1 MEGVTL
7 YTVVL
12 PSAPPKTP
20 NKTSLPMSSSG
31 ERPVRSPSPP
41 ESPKRLRRIRGS
53 VSGASTSSSVD
64 EDLSVGCGG
73 AGAGA
78 AAAGTAQNVSPPRN
92 GSGSG
97 SGYGPGSQLHHP
109 RHLKSS
115 PKSAYLREGGGG
127 SQGHITDGN
136 QRNYGDQTLPAIT
149 YAKRVIDFDGVR
161 LQQSPVSFDEGVPV
175 SDPSTKSTST
185 QFPNS
190 SAMPFANRKIG
201 FGGDR
206 YEPPSPPSSR
216 DSVAITDTDD
226 DDDDEE
232 DKEHGGA
239 LLEAAS
245 AYSLA
250 INGQQ
255 HGKGKDRV
263 VAKSGK
269 RVTPWVSRA
278 SSFCS
283 ERPDSVIEDD
293 EDDEEEEDEEE
304 EGMTTAS
311 TTPNPLKQ
319 RKLLASPMLD
329 YGNSGNGSESGR
341 RNLLDVGQRYKY
353 ANGNF
358 GHDSRNGGG
367 ASLPVCDPVPAPTDS
382 PAQIIRRMSEET
394 ADIFV
399 DAVSTPPP
407 ATPAPASPET
417 TFNGNHSIINSLDMP
432 KIQTPPSLLSTPQKS
447 GESRGT
453 NGARQFSNAS
463 NTTDESHESNT
474 TDETSTTNSTTP
486 RNQHDQQMQQTPN
499 THPHTKPRL
508 TPSDMAATRIVQ
520 VTQPTIPASI
530 LPTHPSTMSNDPQL
544 NPSIPTISEPTSTV
558 PPLPALNL
566 IPATPLA
573 LSTKE
578 EAGKQLGFA
587 RPSSRRST
595 GSGSGGF
602 TAVDEEYITTGGDNP
617 HPPSSSSIPPTA
629 IPPTTTKTAT
639 TTAKV
644 EVDGDGDT
652 NKPKRPKL
660 SEIPQRVRES
670 KLHPWWMPKA
680 KAKLQEEEEDNNNN
694 NNTSSSGTDDVT
706 AAVTTPEEL
715 GRRATVTGGVG
726 TEDNRK
732 KKGKRINV
740 KGTRFVIEFVGWKR
754 FRDVFWKKKGGKDK
768 DKEKEKEKEQGG
780 GRRGLKTRMTV

>member
-20 NKTSLPMSSSG
+20 DKTPLPITTSG
-31 ERPVRSPSPP
+31 ERPIRSPSPP

-53 VSGASTSSSVD
+53 VSGASTSSSPD
-64 EDLSVGCGG
+64 EDGAVGVGG
-73 AGAGA
+73 VGPPVK
-78 AAAGTAQNVSPPRN
+78 NVSPPRN
-92 GSGSG
+92 GN
-97 SGYGPGSQLHHP
+97 GYGPGTQLHHP

-115 PKSAYLREGGGG
+115 PKSAYLREGGGTHA
-127 SQGHITDGN
+127 QTTGN
-136 QRNYGDQTLPAIT
+136 EGLSAIT

-175 SDPSTKSTST
+175 SDPSAGSLSTHTT
-185 QFPNS
+185 QNPLTVPFS
-190 SAMPFANRKIG
+190 SRKIG

-216 DSVAITDTDD
+216 DSVAITDSSDD
-226 DDDDEE
+226 SDDEE

-245 AYSLA
+245 ACSLA

-283 ERPDSVIEDD
+283 ERPESPV
-293 EDDEEEEDEEE
+293 EDDEEEDEEEEE

-311 TTPNPLKQ
+311 TTPNPSKQ
-319 RKLLASPMLD
+319 RKLLASPMLE
-329 YGNSGNGSESGR
+329 YGNSGSGR
-341 RNLLDVGQRYKY
+341 NNLLDVGQRYKY
-353 ANGNF
+353 SNGNF
-358 GHDSRNGGG
+358 GHDSHNGGHGG

-382 PAQIIRRMSEET
+382 PIQIIRRMSEET

-432 KIQTPPSLLSTPQKS
+432 KIQTPPSLLSTPQKLGQGS
-447 GESRGT
+447 EAREARGA

-463 NTTDESHESNT
+463 NTTNESHESNT
-474 TDETSTTNSTTP
+474 TDTTP
-486 RNQHDQQMQQTPN
+486 TTSSTPQQSQQSQQTPHI
-499 THPHTKPRL
+499 HPHTKPRL
-508 TPSDMAATRIVQ
+508 TPSDIAATRIVQ
-520 VTQPTIPASI
+520 VTQPTIPPSI
-530 LPTHPSTMSNDPQL
+530 PA
-544 NPSIPTISEPTSTV
+544 IPTISEPTPT
-558 PPLPALNL
+558 PGGPILPALNL

-573 LSTKE
+573 LSSKE
-578 EAGKQLGFA
+578 EVGKQLGFG
-587 RPSSRRST
+587 RPVSRRST
-595 GSGSGGF
+595 GSGGSGGGGGF
-602 TAVDEEYITTGGDNP
+602 SVVDEEAVADGT
-617 HPPSSSSIPPTA
+617 PPVAQT
-629 IPPTTTKTAT
+629 
-639 TTAKV
+639 KV
-644 EVDGDGDT
+644 EVDGET
-652 NKPKRPKL
+652 EKPRRPRL

-670 KLHPWWMPKA
+670 KLHPWWMPKRDPRDSGRVTDA
-680 KAKLQEEEEDNNNN
+680 SSPSGAPVSRALGSQEAN
-694 NNTSSSGTDDVT
+694 GTR
-706 AAVTTPEEL
+706 EEL
-715 GRRATVTGGVG
+715 QRRATTGGIG
-726 TEDNRK
+726 LAAEK
-732 KKGKRINV
+732 KERGKKVKRINV

-754 FRDVFWKKKGGKDK
+754 LAEIFRRKKKGKKMEGEMVGD
-768 DKEKEKEKEQGG
+768 QRPGV
-780 GRRGLKTRMTV
+780 RTRMTA

>member
-1 MEGVTL
+1 V
-7 YTVVL
+7 
-12 PSAPPKTP
+12 
-20 NKTSLPMSSSG
+20 
-31 ERPVRSPSPP
+31 
-41 ESPKRLRRIRGS
+41 
-53 VSGASTSSSVD
+53 
-64 EDLSVGCGG
+64 G
-73 AGAGA
+73 AGGVGA
-78 AAAGTAQNVSPPRN
+78 PVKNVSPPRN
-92 GSGSG
+92 GA
-97 SGYGPGSQLHHP
+97 GYGPGTQLHHP

-115 PKSAYLREGGGG
+115 PKSAYLREGGGTHG
-127 SQGHITDGN
+127 QTTEGN
-136 QRNYGDQTLPAIT
+136 QRNHGDQGLHTMT

-175 SDPSTKSTST
+175 SDPSTRSLST
-185 QFPNS
+185 QSTQAPLTVPFS
-190 SAMPFANRKIG
+190 SRKIG

-216 DSVAITDTDD
+216 DSVAITDSSDD
-226 DDDDEE
+226 SDDEE

-283 ERPDSVIEDD
+283 ERPESPIEDD
-293 EDDEEEEDEEE
+293 EEDEEEEEEE

-319 RKLLASPMLD
+319 RKLLASPMLE
-329 YGNSGNGSESGR
+329 YGNSGNGSGSG

-358 GHDSRNGGG
+358 GHDSHNGSHGG

-382 PAQIIRRMSEET
+382 PIQIIRRMSEET

-417 TFNGNHSIINSLDMP
+417 TFNGNHSIINSLDIP
-432 KIQTPPSLLSTPQKS
+432 KIQTPPSLLSTPQKLGQRS
-447 GESRGT
+447 EGGEARGA

-463 NTTDESHESNT
+463 NTTNESHESNT
-474 TDETSTTNSTTP
+474 TDTTSTTTSTTSTTSP
-486 RNQHDQQMQQTPN
+486 QNQQNQQIQQCQNPQQTQQTPH
-499 THPHTKPRL
+499 TQPHTKPRL
-508 TPSDMAATRIVQ
+508 TPSDIAATRIVQ
-520 VTQPTIPASI
+520 VTQPTIPPPTIHQSSI
-530 LPTHPSTMSNDPQL
+530 PGEPRD
-544 NPSIPTISEPTSTV
+544 PSIPTISEPT
-558 PPLPALNL
+558 PGGPLLPALNL

-573 LSTKE
+573 LSSKE
-578 EAGKQLGFA
+578 EVGKQLGFG
-587 RPSSRRST
+587 RPVSRRST
-595 GSGSGGF
+595 GSGGGGF
-602 TAVDEEYITTGGDNP
+602 AAVDEESVGDGGTQV
-617 HPPSSSSIPPTA
+617 PPAGQTQA
-629 IPPTTTKTAT
+629 
-639 TTAKV
+639 AKV
-644 EVDGDGDT
+644 EVDGET
-652 NKPKRPKL
+652 EKPRRPRL

-670 KLHPWWMPKA
+670 KLHPWWMPKRA
-680 KAKLQEEEEDNNNN
+680 DAPTVSPAPVSQEGV
-694 NNTSSSGTDDVT
+694 SR
-706 AAVTTPEEL
+706 EEL
-715 GRRATVTGGVG
+715 KRRATTGGIGVKEKNDG
-726 TEDNRK
+726 RK
-732 KKGKRINV
+732 EKGKVKRINV

-754 FRDVFWKKKGGKDK
+754 LGEIFRRKKKGKK
-768 DKEKEKEKEQGG
+768 MQGETVG
-780 GRRGLKTRMTV
+780 AGDQRPGMRTRMTA